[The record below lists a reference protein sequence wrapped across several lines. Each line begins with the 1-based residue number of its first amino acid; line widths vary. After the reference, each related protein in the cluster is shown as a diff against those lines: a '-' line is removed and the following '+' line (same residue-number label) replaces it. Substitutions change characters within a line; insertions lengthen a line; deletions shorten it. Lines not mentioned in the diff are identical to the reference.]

1 MFVYLKYLLLQIL
14 GGMNGNSEAEIQ
26 VEIYLKGEIYV
37 VVIVIKSCNHPSL
50 VTSII
55 QMPFP
60 GMEF

>member
-1 MFVYLKYLLLQIL
+1 
-14 GGMNGNSEAEIQ
+14 MNGNSEAEIQ

-37 VVIVIKSCNHPSL
+37 VVIIINSCNHPSL

-60 GMEF
+60 GIEF

>member
-37 VVIVIKSCNHPSL
+37 VVLSSSL
-50 VTSII
+50 ATI
-55 QMPFP
+55 PHL
-60 GMEF
+60 